1 MLDKTDA
8 AIKSELES
16 LLPLQVWAELR
27 SEAASLAATAR
38 DDGARLAGETGA
50 AERAAA
56 TAAAQMAA
64 VRALT
69 LTLTLTPTT
78 IPTLTPTTT
87 PTQTPTP
94 TPTLNPT
101 PTLAFTPPPTPT
113 PTRCVRSS
121 RRGRQS
127 GRGG

>member
-69 LTLTLTPTT
+69 LT
-78 IPTLTPTTT
+78 
-87 PTQTPTP
+87 
-94 TPTLNPT
+94 
-101 PTLAFTPPPTPT
+101 PTPT
-113 PTRCVRSS
+113 PTRYERWPMPVAWACSASKVSNTALKMLAPWQPSTDAVASHRPVH
-121 RRGRQS
+121 
-127 GRGG
+127 